1 VLRSIPNRLWRLG
14 ECNFFLVSP
23 GDQAKETCNMTTPQQ
38 DLIHLLEE
46 RGFVHQITDRD
57 GLSHALSSGSVTAY
71 LGFDATADSLH
82 VGHLQ
87 GLMLMRW
94 MQRAGHNIL
103 LLIGGATT
111 RIGDPSFRDSSRPV
125 LNDAQIALNMS
136 GIAKAFSTYLEVG
149 DNDGCAKVVD
159 NADWLD
165 GLGYLNFLNTV
176 GRHFS
181 INRLLTFDAIRSR
194 LDREHSLSFEE
205 FGYTLLQAYDFV
217 ELAHRHGCTLQLGGA
232 DQWANIINGVELS
245 RRQGGP
251 QLYGLTMPLLTTS
264 DGKKMGKSAQ
274 GAVWLNGDKLPAY
287 DFWQFWRN
295 CDDRDVGRFLALFTE
310 LPMDEVRRLGALEG
324 AELNEAKI
332 VLANEATRLCHGASA
347 QQEAETA
354 ARELFE
360 RGVQTDALPTLE
372 TRRERLMQGL
382 TLTDLM
388 VEAGLQPSRS
398 AVRRLAEGGGL
409 RLNNIP
415 VSNPDEV
422 LSLDVAGGRLS
433 LGKKRHFKIALVD

>member
-1 VLRSIPNRLWRLG
+1 MNTS
-14 ECNFFLVSP
+14 
-23 GDQAKETCNMTTPQQ
+23 QQ
-38 DLIHLLEE
+38 DLLHLLEE

-57 GLSHALSSGSVTAY
+57 GLGKALSSGPLTAY

-125 LNDAQIALNMS
+125 LNDAQIAHNMS
-136 GIAKAFSTYLEVG
+136 GIAKVFSAYLEVG
-149 DNDGCAKVVD
+149 DNDGSAKVVD

-165 GLGYLNFLNTV
+165 GLGYLSFLNTV

-181 INRLLTFDAIRSR
+181 INRLLTFDAVRNR

-274 GAVWLNGDKLPAY
+274 GAVWLNGDKLPAF

-310 LPMDEVRRLGALEG
+310 LPMDEVRRLSALEG
-324 AELNEAKI
+324 AELNQAKI
-332 VLANEATRLCHGASA
+332 VLANEATRLCHGEAA
-347 QQEAETA
+347 QRDAEKA
-354 ARELFE
+354 ARELF
-360 RGVQTDALPTLE
+360 G
-372 TRRERLMQGL
+372 QGEQSGAVPSIIVSRADL
-382 TLTDLM
+382 QAGLSLTDLL
-388 VEAGLQPSRS
+388 VNAELQSSRS
-398 AVRRLAEGGGL
+398 AVRRLADGGGL
-409 RLNNIP
+409 RLNDK
-415 VSNPDEV
+415 VVQDPDALLTQEV
-422 LSLDVAGGRLS
+422 EGGRLS
-433 LGKKRHFKIALVD
+433 LGKKRHFHIVIQD

>member
-1 VLRSIPNRLWRLG
+1 MN
-14 ECNFFLVSP
+14 
-23 GDQAKETCNMTTPQQ
+23 KPQQ
-38 DLIHLLEE
+38 DLLHLLEE
-46 RGFVHQITDRD
+46 RGFIHQITDRD
-57 GLSHALSSGSVTAY
+57 GLGQALNNGPVTAY

-94 MQRAGHNIL
+94 MQRAGHPIL

-125 LNDAQIALNMS
+125 LNDAQIAQNMS
-136 GIAKAFSTYLEVG
+136 GIAKAFTTYLEVG
-149 DNDGCAKVVD
+149 DTDGQARVVD
-159 NADWLD
+159 NAEWLD

-181 INRLLTFDAIRSR
+181 ISRLLTFDAIRNR

-217 ELAHRHGCTLQLGGA
+217 ELAHRYGCTLQLGGA

-245 RRQGGP
+245 RRQNGP

-274 GAVWLNGDKLPAY
+274 GAVWLNGDKLSAY

-295 CDDRDVGRFLALFTE
+295 CDDRDVQRFLALFTE
-310 LPMDEVRRLGALEG
+310 LPMDEVRRLGALQG

-332 VLANEATRLCHGASA
+332 VLANEATRLCHGEAA
-347 QQEAETA
+347 RRDAETA
-354 ARELFE
+354 AQALFSE
-360 RGVQTDALPTLE
+360 GSQSDTLPKVEASRTALQT
-372 TRRERLMQGL
+372 GL
-382 TLTDLM
+382 TLTDLL
-388 VEAGLQPSRS
+388 VASGLQSSRS
-398 AVRRLAEGGGL
+398 AVRRLADGGGL
-409 RLNNIP
+409 RLDD
-415 VSNPDEV
+415 VQVQNPDEP
-422 LSLDVAGGRLS
+422 LSPTLEGSRLS
-433 LGKKRHFKIALVD
+433 LGKKRHFQVVLVD